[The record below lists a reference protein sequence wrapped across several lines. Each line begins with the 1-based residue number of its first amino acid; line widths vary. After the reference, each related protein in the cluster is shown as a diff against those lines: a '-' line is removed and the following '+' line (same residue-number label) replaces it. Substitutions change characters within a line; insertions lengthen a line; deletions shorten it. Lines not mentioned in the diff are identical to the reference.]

1 MVYLLG
7 LLAALAFALGS
18 VLQQKGTLDVPAAEG
33 DPHFLAQIIRYPLW
47 WCGAGCQ
54 GAGWILQAVALDKGP
69 LVVVQSLTTMSL
81 VIALPLGVRFTKQQV
96 SVRVWLGALAT
107 VAGVV
112 LLLSVGSPQA
122 GTSRPSAAD
131 WWSAGIASAVLVTA
145 LAGDARRRRGAT
157 RALLLGSAAGVGY
170 ALQASVTKEFVGLV
184 GQGLGAILTSWTI
197 WVLIVSALSGFVFQ
211 QSALKTGVLAP
222 AIAAS
227 NAVTLFVSVI
237 FGVTIFGESL
247 SNGSGRSLPAIAGLV
262 IALVGIVFLAGAQP
276 PSPADVDSTAQT
288 TDDDLDGARDRSRR
302 TH

>member
-33 DPHFLAQIIRYPLW
+33 DPRFLAQIIRYPLW
-47 WCGAGCQ
+47 WCGALCQ

-81 VIALPLGVRFTKQQV
+81 VIALPLGVRITKQQV
-96 SVRVWLGALAT
+96 GVRVWLGALAI
-107 VAGVV
+107 VVGIV
-112 LLLSVGSPQA
+112 LLLALGSPQA
-122 GTSRPSAAD
+122 GTSHPSAAD
-131 WWSAGIASAVLVTA
+131 WWSAGIASVVLVVA
-145 LAGDARRRRGAT
+145 LAGGARRHRGAT
-157 RALLLGSAAGVGY
+157 RALMLGSAAGVGY
-170 ALQASVTKEFVGLV
+170 ALQASVTKEFVGIV

-227 NAVTLFVSVI
+227 NAVTLFMSVI
-237 FGVTIFGESL
+237 FGITIFGEKL
-247 SNGSGRSLPAIAGLV
+247 SNGSGRSAPAILGLV

-276 PSPADVDSTAQT
+276 PAPASADSTPQAA
-288 TDDDLDGARDRSRR
+288 DDDHDQARYRPR
-302 TH
+302 